1 MQLQFKDFPN
11 SVYFCP
17 SKNRIVLER
26 TKQKTNKNRSFQRSN
41 SSFSTEANVGTSNFT
56 NFVQKTRL
64 ASHHMDAMRTI
75 LQPIET
81 ELATFR
87 KMQDDLAV
95 NPNPLLRE
103 IILHVNK
110 QRGKQMRPIMVL
122 LFGKM
127 HGAITD
133 STYSAALALELLHTA
148 SLVHDDVVDDSM
160 QRRGQASVNAI
171 YNNKLAVLVGDYLLS
186 TALVFTGKSNDPRI
200 TNIIGALGQTLSDGE
215 IFQMFHSHEKLIS
228 EEIYLEIIRKKTA
241 SLFSSCAE
249 IGALSAGAS
258 QDDIN
263 RARQIGEYIGICF
276 QIRDDIFDYY
286 SDDVGKPTGNDMREG
301 KLTLPIIYAVRMH
314 GDNHIHSMID
324 RLKSGELTD
333 NEVSELIEFAK
344 LNGGIEYA
352 ERTMQ
357 NYRQK
362 AIELLPENIGD
373 TVREAIIAYMDA
385 VINRTK

>member
-1 MQLQFKDFPN
+1 M
-11 SVYFCP
+11 
-17 SKNRIVLER
+17 
-26 TKQKTNKNRSFQRSN
+26 
-41 SSFSTEANVGTSNFT
+41 
-56 NFVQKTRL
+56 
-64 ASHHMDAMRTI
+64 HTI
-75 LQPIET
+75 LRPIET
-81 ELATFR
+81 EFVTFR

-110 QRGKQMRPIMVL
+110 QRGKQMRPMMVL
-122 LFGKM
+122 LFAKM
-127 HGAITD
+127 FGEVTD

-186 TALVFTGKSNDPRI
+186 TALVFTGRSNNPRI

-215 IFQMFHSHEKLIS
+215 IFQMFHSHEKLVS

-258 QDDIN
+258 QDGID

-286 SDDVGKPTGNDMREG
+286 TGDVGKPTGNDMREG
-301 KLTLPIIYAVRMH
+301 KLTLPIIYAVRTH
-314 GDNHIHSMID
+314 GDDHIRTMID
-324 RLKSGELTD
+324 RLKNGELSD
-333 NEVSELIEFAK
+333 AGISELIEFAK
-344 LNGGIEYA
+344 LHGGIEYA
-352 ERTMQ
+352 EQTMQ
-357 NYRQK
+357 NYRK
-362 AIELLPENIGD
+362 KVLALLPGD
-373 TVREAIIAYMDA
+373 IADEIRNAIIAYIDA
-385 VINRTK
+385 VINRKK

>member
-1 MQLQFKDFPN
+1 
-11 SVYFCP
+11 
-17 SKNRIVLER
+17 
-26 TKQKTNKNRSFQRSN
+26 
-41 SSFSTEANVGTSNFT
+41 
-56 NFVQKTRL
+56 
-64 ASHHMDAMRTI
+64 MDALQTI
-75 LQPIET
+75 LQPIEA
-81 ELATFR
+81 EFSIFR

-110 QRGKQMRPIMVL
+110 QRGKQMRPMMVL

-127 HGAITD
+127 FGEITN

-186 TALVFTGKSNDPRI
+186 TALVFTGRCGDPRI

-215 IFQMFHSHEKLIS
+215 IFQMFHSHEKLVS
-228 EEIYLEIIRKKTA
+228 EEVYLEIIRKKTA

-258 QDDIN
+258 QEDIDW
-263 RARQIGEYIGICF
+263 ARQIGEYIGICF

-286 SDDVGKPTGNDMREG
+286 SNDVGKPTGNDMREG
-301 KLTLPIIYAVRMH
+301 KLTLPIIYAVRTH
-314 GDNHIHSMID
+314 GDEHIRTMID
-324 RLKSGELTD
+324 RLKSGELNDT
-333 NEVSELIEFAK
+333 EIYELIEFAK
-344 LNGGIEYA
+344 LHGGIEYA
-352 ERTMQ
+352 EQVMQ
-357 NYRQK
+357 DYRQK
-362 AIELLPENIGD
+362 ALDLLPQNDDESIHK
-373 TVREAIIAYMDA
+373 AIIAYMDA
-385 VINRTK
+385 VINRQK

>member
-1 MQLQFKDFPN
+1 M
-11 SVYFCP
+11 
-17 SKNRIVLER
+17 
-26 TKQKTNKNRSFQRSN
+26 
-41 SSFSTEANVGTSNFT
+41 
-56 NFVQKTRL
+56 
-64 ASHHMDAMRTI
+64 HTI
-75 LQPIET
+75 LRPIET
-81 ELATFR
+81 EFATFR

-110 QRGKQMRPIMVL
+110 QRGKQMRPMMVL
-122 LFGKM
+122 LFAKM
-127 HGAITD
+127 FGEVTD

-186 TALVFTGKSNDPRI
+186 TALVFTGRSNNPRI

-215 IFQMFHSHEKLIS
+215 IFQMFHSHEKLVS

-258 QDDIN
+258 RDDID

-286 SDDVGKPTGNDMREG
+286 TGDVGKPTGNDMREG
-301 KLTLPIIYAVRMH
+301 KLTLPIIYAVRTH
-314 GDNHIHSMID
+314 GDDHIRTMID
-324 RLKSGELTD
+324 RLKNGELSD
-333 NEVSELIEFAK
+333 AGISELIEFAK
-344 LNGGIEYA
+344 LHGGIEYA
-352 ERTMQ
+352 EQTMQ
-357 NYRQK
+357 NYRK
-362 AIELLPENIGD
+362 KVLALLPGD
-373 TVREAIIAYMDA
+373 IADEIRNAIIAYIDA
-385 VINRTK
+385 VINRKK

>member
-1 MQLQFKDFPN
+1 
-11 SVYFCP
+11 
-17 SKNRIVLER
+17 
-26 TKQKTNKNRSFQRSN
+26 
-41 SSFSTEANVGTSNFT
+41 
-56 NFVQKTRL
+56 
-64 ASHHMDAMRTI
+64 MDALQTI
-75 LQPIET
+75 LQPIGT
-81 ELATFR
+81 EFSTFR

-110 QRGKQMRPIMVL
+110 QRGKQMRPMMVL

-127 HGAITD
+127 FGEITN

-171 YNNKLAVLVGDYLLS
+171 YNNKLAILVGDYLLS
-186 TALVFTGKSNDPRI
+186 TALVFTGRCGDPRI

-215 IFQMFHSHEKLIS
+215 IFQMFHSHEKLVS
-228 EEIYLEIIRKKTA
+228 EEVYLEIIRKKTA

-258 QDDIN
+258 QEDID

-286 SDDVGKPTGNDMREG
+286 SNDVGKPTGNDMREG
-301 KLTLPIIYAVRMH
+301 KLTLPIIYAVRTH
-314 GDNHIHSMID
+314 GDEHIRTMID
-324 RLKSGELTD
+324 RLKNGELNDTEID
-333 NEVSELIEFAK
+333 ELIEFAK
-344 LNGGIEYA
+344 LHGGIEYA
-352 ERTMQ
+352 EQVMQ
-357 NYRQK
+357 DFRQK
-362 AIELLPENIGD
+362 AFDLLPQNNDESI
-373 TVREAIIAYMDA
+373 RKAIIAYMDA
-385 VINRTK
+385 VINRKK

>member
-1 MQLQFKDFPN
+1 M
-11 SVYFCP
+11 
-17 SKNRIVLER
+17 
-26 TKQKTNKNRSFQRSN
+26 
-41 SSFSTEANVGTSNFT
+41 STF
-56 NFVQKTRL
+56 
-64 ASHHMDAMRTI
+64 DTI
-75 LQPIET
+75 LRPIEA
-81 ELATFR
+81 EFATFR

-110 QRGKQMRPIMVL
+110 QRGKQMRPMMVL

-127 HGAITD
+127 FGEVSDT
-133 STYSAALALELLHTA
+133 TYSAALALELLHTG
-148 SLVHDDVVDDSM
+148 SLVHDDVVDESM

-215 IFQMFHSHEKLIS
+215 IFQMFHSHEKLVS

-249 IGALSAGAS
+249 IGAHSAGAS
-258 QDDIN
+258 QDNID

-276 QIRDDIFDYY
+276 QIRDDIFDYF
-286 SDDVGKPTGNDMREG
+286 SNDVGKPTGSDMREG
-301 KLTLPIIYAVRMH
+301 KLTLPIIHAVRAH
-314 GDNHIHSMID
+314 GDSHIRTMID
-324 RLKSGELTD
+324 RLKSGELADT
-333 NEVSELIEFAK
+333 EVNELIEFAK
-344 LNGGIEYA
+344 RHGGIEYA
-352 ERTMQ
+352 EQTMQ
-357 NYRQK
+357 DYRQK
-362 AIELLPENIGD
+362 ALDLLPEGID
-373 TVREAIIAYMDA
+373 EDVRKAIIAYIDA